1 MKCFLP
7 ANLLTVLVDVLI
19 SLFAIGVKSHVSI
32 KLFRLFRLLRKRRG
46 YIYNLGVY
54 LSQDMVLYMVPKLS
68 RPTECRDNPQHHV
81 DSKFQDK

>member
-32 KLFRLFRLLRKRRG
+32 KLFRLLRKRRG

-54 LSQDMVLYMVPKLS
+54 LSQDMVLYMVPKSS
-68 RPTECRDNPQHHV
+68 RPTECKDNPQHHV

>member
-32 KLFRLFRLLRKRRG
+32 KLFRLLRIRHVC
-46 YIYNLGVY
+46 ICNWDVY
-54 LSQDMVLYMVPKLS
+54 LSQDMVLYMVPKSS
-68 RPTECRDNPQHHV
+68 RPTECRDNPQRRV
-81 DSKFQDK
+81 NSKFQDK